1 MRSSH
6 PTLAADVPHVSL
18 GYAAR
23 GSEVVPLGK
32 KIQVSLTQEE
42 LERLKALAA
51 KRDVNVSD
59 LVRQAIRQ
67 VYMSDLERDLGIREV
82 HRVGETPLLIVEEE
96 EIGIKG
102 PEVLAQREGDV

>member
-1 MRSSH
+1 
-6 PTLAADVPHVSL
+6 
-18 GYAAR
+18 
-23 GSEVVPLGK
+23 VVPLGK

-51 KRDVNVSD
+51 KRDISVSE

-102 PEVLAQREGDV
+102 PEVLAQREGEI

>member
-1 MRSSH
+1 MALS
-6 PTLAADVPHVSL
+6 
-18 GYAAR
+18 
-23 GSEVVPLGK
+23 K
-32 KIQVSLTQEE
+32 KIHVSLTQEE